1 MTVVQIKQYPRL
13 LLLAV
18 STADILTC
26 HSRNDRGVIDG
37 VNQSPLIT
45 IPVLVLCTFAHL
57 HTPA

>member
-26 HSRNDRGVIDG
+26 HIRNDRGVIDG
-37 VNQSPLIT
+37 VNHR
-45 IPVLVLCTFAHL
+45 VHL
-57 HTPA
+57 